1 MDDWEKPCKTLLPKK
16 EGFYS
21 HLDKE
26 DIADA
31 DYTHSKRVCKNF
43 EIKVLIEYQGL
54 YVQSDT
60 LLLVDVFD
68 NLKWA
73 NVILQKFLSAPGLA

>member
-1 MDDWEKPCKTLLPKK
+1 MDDWEKSCKTLLPKK

-21 HLDKE
+21 HLDE

-31 DYTHSKRVCKNF
+31 DYTHPKRVCKNF

-68 NLKWA
+68 NLKWT
-73 NVILQKFLSAPGLA
+73 NVILQNFFQRQD

>member
-1 MDDWEKPCKTLLPKK
+1 MDDWEKSCETLLPKK
-16 EGFYS
+16 EGFYG

-31 DYTHSKRVCKNF
+31 DYTHAKRVCKNF
-43 EIKVLIEYQGL
+43 EIKVLIEYHGL
-54 YVQSDT
+54 YIQSDT

-68 NLKWA
+68 NLKWTNA
-73 NVILQKFLSAPGLA
+73 ILQNFFQRQN

>member
-1 MDDWEKPCKTLLPKK
+1 MDDWEKSCKTLLPKK